1 MTIPTPEHD
10 DEPESCDVCGR
21 TLLIGERAEPFLGG
35 GERRAV
41 CDLCVARALHQGWV
55 REGAAPTDPQEAGRS
70 SAGRS
75 LVARLHAQRALRS
88 SPPSAD
94 TGERDPSPPPGT
106 QSREWAPK
114 PRHVHAVPL
123 SDEQKIALAVELF
136 NRCEHRR
143 TISGVSRS
151 LGLPDVSVRPVSPGA
166 SLMRLVVAWELCW
179 YRYEV
184 DLSDDHLTVRLGDQ
198 GYELDELNEAERIP
212 NASARE
218 SGTLEL
224 GSQAAESP
232 QLDTRS
238 IGDGAAA
245 Q

>member
-1 MTIPTPEHD
+1 MSIPTSEHD

-21 TLLIGERAEPFLGG
+21 TLLIGERAEPFLAG

-41 CDLCVARALHQGWV
+41 CDLCVSRALYQGWV
-55 REGAAPTDPQEAGRS
+55 RESAASADPEQAGS

-94 TGERDPSPPPGT
+94 PGEQDPSAPAGTPGRDW
-106 QSREWAPK
+106 SPK

-123 SDEQKIALAVELF
+123 GDEQKIALAVELF

-151 LGLPDVSVRPVSPGA
+151 LGLPDVSVRPATPGA
-166 SLMRLVVAWELCW
+166 SLVRLVVAWELCW

-184 DLSDDHLTVRLGDQ
+184 DLSDDHPTVRLGDQ
-198 GYELDELNEAERIP
+198 GYELHELSGTERIP

-218 SGTLEL
+218 SGTLAL
-224 GSQAAESP
+224 ASPPAESP